1 MSRLEPNDIMSSLE
15 GLLKRM
21 ESGEYESKAHER
33 DALKQVIEQDAT
45 KARPMSAYFALED
58 WLYNDGKEKDLETKS
73 ALIWG
78 GLFVVEKMGCID
90 WDDMRRMYGEFM
102 SKQMKLR

>member
-1 MSRLEPNDIMSSLE
+1 MNRLEPNDIMDSLA

-21 ESGEYESKAHER
+21 ENGEYESKAHER

-45 KARPMSAYFALED
+45 SERPMSAYFALED
-58 WLYNDGKEKDLETKS
+58 WLYNEAKDKPVETKS

-78 GLFVVEKMGCID
+78 GLFVVHKLGCID
-90 WDDMRRMYGEFM
+90 WDGMRRMYGEFM